1 MPDNTLTSLKRKLA
15 RWELEHL
22 RQHAAELAERLE
34 KAERD
39 RDYYRDVADGWW
51 QTHMDLLDQLQDD
64 GAEIGLDKAGQ
75 IHVITPP
82 EAA

>member
-1 MPDNTLTSLKRKLA
+1 MNAPERVMPDRKQLIGGS
-15 RWELEHL
+15 
-22 RQHAAELAERLE
+22 
-34 KAERD
+34 
-39 RDYYRDVADGWW
+39 DVADGWW

-64 GAEIGLDKAGQ
+64 GTEIGLDKAGQ